1 MPPPLSNKK
10 SAPQKIRKK
19 KIFGCRPLNLRGTSI
34 PSLSLFST
42 IQNAKSLREYLRL
55 NIRATQFCV
64 SIPNRSFASGSL
76 SARSR
81 IAFFSKISVAAPIG
95 FLLLFANWNFSL
107 SPPAFF
113 LSSLSLSKKRR
124 AFPTLSF
131 THSSC
136 PSQIALGAEMNRV
149 VCVCVLRPRFTSTQ
163 CACMRKNSLKAR
175 ENIFSPRFSRFLIHA
190 YLDTFFA
197 FSASSNKNSLIALC
211 RNQKRDLPIVAS
223 FQKNK
228 N

>member
-107 SPPAFF
+107 SLHRLSFF
-113 LSSLSLSKKRR
+113 LPSLSPKKDAPFPRSPLPTHR
-124 AFPTLSF
+124 A
-131 THSSC
+131 
-136 PSQIALGAEMNRV
+136 R
-149 VCVCVLRPRFTSTQ
+149 LRSH
-163 CACMRKNSLKAR
+163 AR
-175 ENIFSPRFSRFLIHA
+175 CGNE
-190 YLDTFFA
+190 
-197 FSASSNKNSLIALC
+197 
-211 RNQKRDLPIVAS
+211 
-223 FQKNK
+223 
-228 N
+228 

>member
-10 SAPQKIRKK
+10 SAPPKIRKK

-34 PSLSLFST
+34 PGLSLFST

-81 IAFFSKISVAAPIG
+81 IAFFSKNFSCCSDWISPPLCQLE
-95 FLLLFANWNFSL
+95 FFSL

-136 PSQIALGAEMNRV
+136 PSQFAPGAEMNRV
-149 VCVCVLRPRFTSTQ
+149 ACVCVCFATEIYVDAVCLYEEKIYFFRDFRD
-163 CACMRKNSLKAR
+163 
-175 ENIFSPRFSRFLIHA
+175 FLIHA
-190 YLDTFFA
+190 YLDTF
-197 FSASSNKNSLIALC
+197 SN
-211 RNQKRDLPIVAS
+211 
-223 FQKNK
+223 
-228 N
+228 

>member
-95 FLLLFANWNFSL
+95 FLFANWNFSL
-107 SPPAFF
+107 SLHRLSFF
-113 LSSLSLSKKRR
+113 LPSLSPKKDAPFPRSPLPTHR
-124 AFPTLSF
+124 A
-131 THSSC
+131 
-136 PSQIALGAEMNRV
+136 R
-149 VCVCVLRPRFTSTQ
+149 LRSH
-163 CACMRKNSLKAR
+163 AR
-175 ENIFSPRFSRFLIHA
+175 CGNE
-190 YLDTFFA
+190 
-197 FSASSNKNSLIALC
+197 
-211 RNQKRDLPIVAS
+211 
-223 FQKNK
+223 
-228 N
+228 

>member
-81 IAFFSKISVAAPIG
+81 IAFFSKNFSCCFDWISPPLCQLE
-95 FLLLFANWNFSL
+95 FFSL
-107 SPPAFF
+107 STGF
-113 LSSLSLSKKRR
+113 LSFFPLSLQKKTR
-124 AFPTLSF
+124 LS
-131 THSSC
+131 H
-136 PSQIALGAEMNRV
+136 AL
-149 VCVCVLRPRFTSTQ
+149 LYP
-163 CACMRKNSLKAR
+163 
-175 ENIFSPRFSRFLIHA
+175 LIVPVS
-190 YLDTFFA
+190 DRTRCG
-197 FSASSNKNSLIALC
+197 NE
-211 RNQKRDLPIVAS
+211 
-223 FQKNK
+223 
-228 N
+228 

>member
-81 IAFFSKISVAAPIG
+81 IAFFSK
-95 FLLLFANWNFSL
+95 NFSCCSL
-107 SPPAFF
+107 RLDF
-113 LSSLSLSKKRR
+113 SSSLPTGIFLSLSTG
-124 AFPTLSF
+124 FLSF
-131 THSSC
+131 FPLSLQKKTRLSH
-136 PSQIALGAEMNRV
+136 AL
-149 VCVCVLRPRFTSTQ
+149 LYP
-163 CACMRKNSLKAR
+163 
-175 ENIFSPRFSRFLIHA
+175 LIVPVS
-190 YLDTFFA
+190 DRTRCG
-197 FSASSNKNSLIALC
+197 NE
-211 RNQKRDLPIVAS
+211 
-223 FQKNK
+223 
-228 N
+228 

>member
-1 MPPPLSNKK
+1 MPPPLSSKKK
-10 SAPQKIRKK
+10 SAPAKIRKK

-55 NIRATQFCV
+55 NIRASQFCV

-113 LSSLSLSKKRR
+113 LSSLSLSLQKK
-124 AFPTLSF
+124 TCLSHALLYPLIVPVSDR
-131 THSSC
+131 T
-136 PSQIALGAEMNRV
+136 LGAEMNRV
-149 VCVCVLRPRFTSTQ
+149 VCVCVFLRPRFTSTQ
-163 CACMRKNSLKAR
+163 CACMRKNSLKAQKK
-175 ENIFSPRFSRFLIHA
+175 IFFPRDF
-190 YLDTFFA
+190 
-197 FSASSNKNSLIALC
+197 
-211 RNQKRDLPIVAS
+211 RD
-223 FQKNK
+223 F
-228 N
+228 

>member
-81 IAFFSKISVAAPIG
+81 IAFFSKNFSCCSDWISPPLCQLE
-95 FLLLFANWNFSL
+95 FFSL
-107 SPPAFF
+107 STGF
-113 LSSLSLSKKRR
+113 LSFFPLSLQKKTR
-124 AFPTLSF
+124 LSHALLYQLIVPVSDR
-131 THSSC
+131 T
-136 PSQIALGAEMNRV
+136 LGAEMNRV
-149 VCVCVLRPRFTSTQ
+149 VCV
-163 CACMRKNSLKAR
+163 
-175 ENIFSPRFSRFLIHA
+175 
-190 YLDTFFA
+190 FFA
-197 FSASSNKNSLIALC
+197 TEIYVDAVCLYEEKLSQSTRKYFFPAIFAIFNPRVSGHFFRIFGLL
-211 RNQKRDLPIVAS
+211 Q
-223 FQKNK
+223 
-228 N
+228 

>member
-81 IAFFSKISVAAPIG
+81 IAFFSKNFSCCSDWISPPLCQLE
-95 FLLLFANWNFSL
+95 FFSL
-107 SPPAFF
+107 STGF
-113 LSSLSLSKKRR
+113 LSFFSLSLSPKKDAPFPRSPLPTHR
-124 AFPTLSF
+124 A
-131 THSSC
+131 
-136 PSQIALGAEMNRV
+136 R
-149 VCVCVLRPRFTSTQ
+149 LRSHTR
-163 CACMRKNSLKAR
+163 CGN
-175 ENIFSPRFSRFLIHA
+175 E
-190 YLDTFFA
+190 
-197 FSASSNKNSLIALC
+197 
-211 RNQKRDLPIVAS
+211 
-223 FQKNK
+223 
-228 N
+228 